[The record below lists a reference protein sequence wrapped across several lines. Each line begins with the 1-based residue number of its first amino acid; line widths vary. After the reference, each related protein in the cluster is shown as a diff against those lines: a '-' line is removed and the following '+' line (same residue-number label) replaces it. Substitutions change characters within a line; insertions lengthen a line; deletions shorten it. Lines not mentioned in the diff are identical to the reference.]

1 MKNFLFSKSIILRRN
16 LGTGFT
22 SKFINSSVSSSSV
35 SKNTLT
41 HQYFHTHCRAINR
54 IGPHNI
60 DVISVMVGLTLG
72 DGYLN
77 NRTGEGVRIAIK
89 QSIVHKEYLFS
100 LYEFFYLRG
109 YCTSLEPRLYT
120 RKISSREKLYYGY
133 EFNTFTFR
141 SLVWLHK
148 LFYLNGKKRIP
159 ANIGNLLT
167 PLALA
172 I

>member
-1 MKNFLFSKSIILRRN
+1 MIIYLVSPTPVIKNSQ
-16 LGTGFT
+16 
-22 SKFINSSVSSSSV
+22 
-35 SKNTLT
+35 
-41 HQYFHTHCRAINR
+41 QYFHTRCRAINR

-60 DVISVMVGLTLG
+60 DVLSVMVGLLLG

-77 NRTGEGVRIAIK
+77 NRTGEGVRMAIK

-100 LYEFFYLRG
+100 LYDFFYNRG
-109 YCTSLEPRLYT
+109 YCSSLEPRLYT
-120 RKISSREKLYYGY
+120 RRLKGKETNYYGY

-148 LFYLNGKKRIP
+148 LFYSNGKKVIP
-159 ANIGNLLT
+159 ANIGDLIT
-167 PLALA
+167 PLSLA